1 VKSVQCPVGFL
12 PQKEFV
18 HGVGGRDQFTLREEI
33 NAGKAGNAEQ
43 NDATSGKVH
52 ERFASI

>member
-18 HGVGGRDQFTLREEI
+18 DRVGRRDQITLRKEI

-43 NDATSGKVH
+43 NDATSGNAH
-52 ERFASI
+52 GRFASI

>member
-18 HGVGGRDQFTLREEI
+18 DRVGRRDQITLREEI
-33 NAGKAGNAEQ
+33 SAGKAGNAEQ
-43 NDATSGKVH
+43 NDATSGKAH
-52 ERFASI
+52 WRFASI